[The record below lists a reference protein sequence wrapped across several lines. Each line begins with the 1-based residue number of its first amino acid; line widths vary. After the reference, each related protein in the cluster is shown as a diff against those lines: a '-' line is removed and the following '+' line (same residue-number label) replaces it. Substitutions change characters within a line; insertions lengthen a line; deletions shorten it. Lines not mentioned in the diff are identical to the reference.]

1 MPLATDDA
9 LTGLGVPAQLAAL
22 LGAQPAVL
30 ACAGTTQG
38 TAAVIKSRGS
48 ELTVAD
54 GSHAGAIPPSDAP
67 VMVPFALTNSSST
80 TAVLYVPVGHTLN
93 GTLNSSVNVA
103 QNKSIYFWQYK
114 SKNWTYILTA

>member
-1 MPLATDDA
+1 MPVATDDA

-30 ACAGTTQG
+30 TCTGTTQG

-48 ELTVAD
+48 ELSTAA
-54 GSHAGAIPPSDAP
+54 SQTGAIPPSDAP
-67 VMVPFALTNSSST
+67 IMTPFALTCSTAT
-80 TAVLYVPVGHTLN
+80 TAVLYVPSGHNLN
-93 GTLNSSVNVA
+93 GSLNSSVNVA

-114 SKNWTYILTA
+114 AKNWTYILTA